1 MCVLLLEGCR
11 YSKQHSHHRRM
22 KSQGGSDDPS
32 NLLDVYFS
40 CHHEAHHNRDW
51 AHRHGVI
58 LTAGDDPAVLV
69 TGCPLDCREDHRV

>member
-11 YSKQHSHHRRM
+11 YSKQHS
-22 KSQGGSDDPS
+22 
-32 NLLDVYFS
+32 
-40 CHHEAHHNRDW
+40 HHEAHHNRDW